1 VIRVFLAHSWRTRW
15 RALVVLALMVG
26 LAGGASLAA
35 LAGARRSATALDRF
49 GDAAQTLDVF
59 VAADVTTPEPAAF
72 RELLDGPLVES
83 TNDLVFVMV
92 DDQAS
97 GFVFAPTSRRGL
109 HVEQGVLLEGRR
121 ADPDEADEVTLSERT
136 AKRLRLGVG
145 GTLEVG
151 TLSKAQAEALFSAG
165 TVPESLDGPH
175 VSLRV
180 VGITRT
186 GFDLNAQQDTGAL
199 TVPTPAFWEKYGAE
213 MGVGSR
219 SHMVRVPDEPGAVA
233 RFTDAVEKAYGAE
246 HLPSIN
252 VGQGEETV
260 HDAISV
266 ATVAL
271 LAVAIVVAIA
281 GIAWIGT
288 AIARHQRLIAADTE
302 VLRALG
308 ATAHERRVLLAGS
321 VLPGILGGLALSIV
335 VALALSP
342 RFPVG
347 TARRVDPDPGLHVD
361 LVVLLAGLA
370 VLVALLGLIAVLGAV
385 RLVAH
390 GRPEQAAPDMGVPT
404 LAERAARWVRPA
416 PGIGVRFALHAPT
429 RTAAPYRPALIGALV
444 GVIGLVGVA
453 VVGANVQRLV
463 DTPARWGAP
472 WDVAVV
478 TNALLPEA
486 SEPEPG
492 APPPRPPR
500 AQLLANKDIVA
511 AGAMVYDEQ
520 VRINGIEAISVTF
533 APVKGAITPTVVA
546 GREPRAD
553 DEIAV
558 ARDTLAD
565 AGVDIGSTVNVAS
578 RSNQRGR
585 YRIVG
590 VIAFPSIGEPSPVAT
605 GALFTA
611 EGGNRLRLG
620 FNDSDDHGT
629 PYVVIRWARG
639 VDKQKALSRLAG
651 VEEGAGF
658 EAPAVRPI
666 PPPEVSG
673 LDDVR
678 RFPLFVA
685 TALILLGVIATSHAL
700 FVTVGRRRLEL
711 GVLSAMG
718 FTPSQRRVV
727 VTVQATT
734 IAIVALVLGMP
745 LGAVLGRVIWSA
757 IGGSIGLAS
766 DAVFPLALFAIGAL
780 GFVVAL
786 NAIALLPGQAARNL
800 RPATALRSE

>member
-1 VIRVFLAHSWRTRW
+1 L
-15 RALVVLALMVG
+15 
-26 LAGGASLAA
+26 
-35 LAGARRSATALDRF
+35 
-49 GDAAQTLDVF
+49 
-59 VAADVTTPEPAAF
+59 
-72 RELLDGPLVES
+72 
-83 TNDLVFVMV
+83 
-92 DDQAS
+92 
-97 GFVFAPTSRRGL
+97 
-109 HVEQGVLLEGRR
+109 
-121 ADPDEADEVTLSERT
+121 
-136 AKRLRLGVG
+136 LGV
-145 GTLEVG
+145 
-151 TLSKAQAEALFSAG
+151 
-165 TVPESLDGPH
+165 
-175 VSLRV
+175 
-180 VGITRT
+180 
-186 GFDLNAQQDTGAL
+186 
-199 TVPTPAFWEKYGAE
+199 
-213 MGVGSR
+213 
-219 SHMVRVPDEPGAVA
+219 
-233 RFTDAVEKAYGAE
+233 
-246 HLPSIN
+246 
-252 VGQGEETV
+252 
-260 HDAISV
+260 
-266 ATVAL
+266 
-271 LAVAIVVAIA
+271 
-281 GIAWIGT
+281 
-288 AIARHQRLIAADTE
+288 
-302 VLRALG
+302 
-308 ATAHERRVLLAGS
+308 
-321 VLPGILGGLALSIV
+321 
-335 VALALSP
+335 
-342 RFPVG
+342 
-347 TARRVDPDPGLHVD
+347 
-361 LVVLLAGLA
+361 
-370 VLVALLGLIAVLGAV
+370 IAVLSAV

-390 GRPEQAAPDMGVPT
+390 RRREQAAPDMGVPT
-404 LAERAARWVRPA
+404 LAERAARWLRPA

-429 RTAAPYRPALIGALV
+429 RTAAPYRPALLGALV

-472 WDVAVV
+472 WDVAVI
-478 TNALLPEA
+478 TDALLPEA

-492 APPPRPPR
+492 APPPQPPR
-500 AQLLANKDIVA
+500 ERLLANKDIVA

-533 APVKGAITPTVVA
+533 APVKGVVTPTVVA

-639 VDKQKALSRLAG
+639 VDQQKALSRLAG
-651 VEEGAGF
+651 VEEDTGF
-658 EAPAVRPI
+658 ESPAVRPI
-666 PPPEVSG
+666 PPPEVNG

-685 TALILLGVIATSHAL
+685 AALILLGVIATSHAL
-700 FVTVGRRRLEL
+700 FVTVRRRRLEL

-734 IAIVALVLGMP
+734 IATVALVLGVP
-745 LGAVLGRVIWSA
+745 LGAVLGRVVWSA
-757 IGGSIGLAS
+757 IGGSIGLAT
-766 DAVFPLALFAIGAL
+766 DAVFPLVLFAMGAL
-780 GFVVAL
+780 GFVVVL
-786 NAIALLPGQAARNL
+786 NTIALLPGQAARSL